1 MADSLLEWQT
11 AFLAQHRLPQS
22 YLQHAQFW
30 FDPLAGALA
39 LHQKGAGRAVL
50 VAINGCQGSGKTTL
64 CDYLRAVLEA
74 EYGMQAVS
82 LSLDDFYLTRE
93 ERLRLAAEVHPL
105 FATRGVPGTHDLGL
119 LNRTLDG
126 LLAPRDSTPVAVPRF
141 DKAVDDRR
149 PPASWDTIL
158 PPVQLVLLEGWCL
171 GARPQPAAQL
181 AEAVNELERVEDPE
195 GRWRVYVNEVLE
207 REFLPLYQRVDQW
220 VMLQAPS
227 FACVHRWRL
236 EQEQKLAA
244 TVTDSGPGAASGGL
258 MSDAELVR
266 FIQHYQRLTEDCL
279 ARLPELVHYLYT
291 LDEERQIS
299 AGSHPG
305 NTVP

>member
-1 MADSLLEWQT
+1 MERT
-11 AFLAQHRLPQS
+11 EVRRRRECK
-22 YLQHAQFW
+22 Y
-30 FDPLAGALA
+30 AG
-39 LHQKGAGRAVL
+39 
-50 VAINGCQGSGKTTL
+50 
-64 CDYLRAVLEA
+64 D
-74 EYGMQAVS
+74 
-82 LSLDDFYLTRE
+82 
-93 ERLRLAAEVHPL
+93 
-105 FATRGVPGTHDLGL
+105 
-119 LNRTLDG
+119 
-126 LLAPRDSTPVAVPRF
+126 RD
-141 DKAVDDRR
+141 
-149 PPASWDTIL
+149 
-158 PPVQLVLLEGWCL
+158 
-171 GARPQPAAQL
+171 
-181 AEAVNELERVEDPE
+181 RVEDPE

-258 MSDAELVR
+258 MSDTELVR